1 MKLTKEE
8 RESSG
13 WLAVRTHILA
23 RIEGI
28 QVELEK
34 TTNTPD
40 QTAVLRGRIAELR
53 RMLQVEQETK
63 KFNE

>member
-13 WLAVRTHILA
+13 WLAVRTHILS

-53 RMLQVEQETK
+53 RLLQIEQEAK